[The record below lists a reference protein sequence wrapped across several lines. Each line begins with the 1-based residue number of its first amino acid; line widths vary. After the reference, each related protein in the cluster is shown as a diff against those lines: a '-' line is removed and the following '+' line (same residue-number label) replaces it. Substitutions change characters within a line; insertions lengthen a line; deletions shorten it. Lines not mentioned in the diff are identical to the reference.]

1 MLPTLTHS
9 YLNDL
14 GDERLKGLQVRGLA
28 LLNDGVPDVVVVDL
42 EWTMR
47 GGDQKWDIGT
57 AKHVEQG

>member
-42 EWTMR
+42 E
-47 GGDQKWDIGT
+47 
-57 AKHVEQG
+57 